1 MERLRLIL
9 ERRQSG
15 GVVPRGINI
24 SPGRIAGTRSGGSG
38 ALFIG
43 SLSLSLWPKREF
55 CMGGCVRARGFLR
68 MSFGIVPVIE
78 DF

>member
-43 SLSLSLWPKREF
+43 SLSLSLAKEKVLHGRM
-55 CMGGCVRARGFLR
+55 CARTRLSENVFWYC
-68 MSFGIVPVIE
+68 SSY
-78 DF
+78 